1 MSSAQPRWSATRYA
15 PASCT
20 RNAHSAGETEDAG
33 ARTALMGVLSGRL
46 QRDLSVLSAAG
57 AGVGLF
63 QEELL
68 HVPGAGRAALG
79 AQAAV
84 QAHVLVLHHH
94 ALRFQRTGNVEIL
107 RCVPGPLK
115 TQRVMVK

>member
-46 QRDLSVLSAAG
+46 QRDLSVLPAAG

-84 QAHVLVLHHH
+84 QAHVL
-94 ALRFQRTGNVEIL
+94 ALPPHFRGLQWAGDVEIR
-107 RCVPGPLK
+107 RCVPG
-115 TQRVMVK
+115 RSI

>member
-84 QAHVLVLHHH
+84 QAHVLVLHHDSLGLQW
-94 ALRFQRTGNVEIL
+94 ARDVEVLRR
-107 RCVPGPLK
+107 VPGR
-115 TQRVMVK
+115 TSTSRAH